1 LKDEVPAVRTAALL
15 YGIALLA
22 QVYPLP
28 QAIPTVAELLNDEEE
43 SIREYARQI
52 MATLHV

>member
-1 LKDEVPAVRTAALL
+1 MPAVRTAALL

-28 QAIPTVAELLNDEEE
+28 QAIPAVAELLNDEEE
-43 SIREYARQI
+43 SIREYAREV